1 MVPEFE
7 DAHIRQLIV
16 WHGRYRLIYRLLPE
30 TNEARISL
38 FFHTSQD
45 PDKIRL

>member
-1 MVPEFE
+1 MM
-7 DAHIRQLIV
+7 
-16 WHGRYRLIYRLLPE
+16 YRLLPE

-38 FFHTSQD
+38 FFHTRQD